1 MSESAVDV
9 THTTE
14 TETSKVE
21 SDTGATDEVAKWKA
35 MARKHEQAAKV
46 NAEAAKRLEQIEADK
61 AKADQT
67 AAEREAA
74 AEQRANAADLK
85 ALRLE
90 VAFDKGLTPAQAKRL
105 VGATKDEL
113 EADADD
119 ILEHFPVKKDDG
131 RPKGNA
137 DQGVRT
143 TPPPSSP
150 RQADLQQIEAD
161 LQSGRK
167 K

>member
-1 MSESAVDV
+1 MSEAAVEV
-9 THTTE
+9 VHTTE

-21 SDTGATDEVAKWKA
+21 SDTGAADEVAKWKA
-35 MARKHEQAAKV
+35 MARKHEQAAKA
-46 NAEAAKRLEQIEADK
+46 NADAAKRLEQIEADK

-74 AEQRANAADLK
+74 AEQRAAKAEAEALK
-85 ALRLE
+85 LS
-90 VAFDKGLTPAQAKRL
+90 VAFAKGLTPAQAKRL
-105 VGATKDEL
+105 VGTSREEL

-131 RPKGNA
+131 RPKGDA

-143 TPPPSSP
+143 TPPPSNP

-161 LQSGRK
+161 LQVARRK
-167 K
+167 